1 MKMGPIVTLTLNPA
15 LDVSA
20 ETERVEPTIKIR
32 CSDPRFDPGGGGIN
46 VARVATR
53 LGAGAI
59 AIFPAGGS
67 TGDHLRLLLDQE
79 AVHSDMLPISGWT
92 RESIVVNELSTGL
105 QYRMVFPGPDL
116 TPDDQNGLL
125 KRVRAAS
132 AKAAFLVLSGSI
144 PRGMTPEFFAQL
156 RRSCVASRTRLI
168 VDTSGAGLRMA
179 AGAGVYLLK
188 PNREELS
195 EAVGKVLQNE
205 QDEVDAAKGL
215 ISQNWAEIVL
225 VSLGP
230 GGALLVSASSEE
242 RIPPV
247 PVQARSA
254 VGAGDSMVAAIVVG
268 LTRGFTLSE
277 AVRLGVAAGAAALM
291 TAGTELARKDDV
303 DRLYGAGAGCS

>member
-1 MKMGPIVTLTLNPA
+1 MGAIVTLTLNPA
-15 LDVSA
+15 LDVNA
-20 ETERVEPTIKIR
+20 EAERVEPTIKIR

-46 VARVATR
+46 VARVAAR
-53 LGAGAI
+53 LGADAT

-67 TGDHLRLLLDQE
+67 TGDLLRLLLDQE

-116 TPDDQNGLL
+116 TLDDQNRLL

-144 PRGMTPEFFAQL
+144 PRGMTPEFFVQL
-156 RRSCVASRTRLI
+156 RRSCVASQTRLI

-179 AGAGVYLLK
+179 AGPGVYLLK

-195 EAVGKVLQNE
+195 EAAGKVLQNE
-205 QDEVDAAKGL
+205 EDEVDAAKGL
-215 ISQNWAEIVL
+215 ISQNWADVVL

-230 GGALLVSASSEE
+230 AGALLVSATSEE

-247 PVQARSA
+247 PVQACSA

-268 LTRGFTLSE
+268 LSRGFTLRE

-303 DRLYGAGAGCS
+303 ERLYGAGPGCSG

>member
-1 MKMGPIVTLTLNPA
+1 MGAVITLTLNPA

-20 ETERVEPTIKIR
+20 ETHRVEPTIKIR
-32 CSDPRFDPGGGGIN
+32 CSDPKFDPGGGGIN

-53 LGAGAI
+53 LGADAI

-67 TGDHLRLLLDQE
+67 TGDSLRLLLDRE
-79 AVHSDMLPISGWT
+79 AVHSVMLPISGWT

-105 QYRMVFPGPDL
+105 QYRIVFPGPEL
-116 TPDDQNGLL
+116 SPADQSRLL
-125 KRVRAAS
+125 KKVCAAS
-132 AKAAFLVLSGSI
+132 AKAPFLVLSGSI
-144 PRGMTPEFFAQL
+144 PRGPTTDFFAQL

-168 VDTSGAGLRMA
+168 VDTSGAGLRLA
-179 AGAGVYLLK
+179 AGPGVYLLK

-195 EAVGKVLQNE
+195 EAVGKILQNE
-205 QDEVDAAKGL
+205 QDEVDAARGL
-215 ISQNWAEIVL
+215 IAQNWAEVVL

-230 GGALLVSASSEE
+230 GGALLVSATSEE
-242 RIPPV
+242 RVPPV

-268 LTRGFTLSE
+268 LSRGFTLSE

-291 TAGTELARKDDV
+291 TAGTELAREDDV
-303 DRLYGAGAGCS
+303 ERLYGAGAGCSG

>member
-1 MKMGPIVTLTLNPA
+1 MGPIVTLTLNPA

-46 VARVATR
+46 VARVAAR
-53 LGAGAI
+53 LGADAI

-125 KRVRAAS
+125 ERVRAAS
-132 AKAAFLVLSGSI
+132 ANAAFLVLSGSI

-156 RRSCVASRTRLI
+156 RRSCVASRTKLI

-303 DRLYGAGAGCS
+303 DRLYDAGPGCS